1 MSDPITPAGMAALKS
16 RYDHLFLQERPQMV
30 ETVSWAAGNG
40 DRSENGDYIYGRKR
54 LREIDRELAHLARRM
69 KDLAVV
75 DPTNQ
80 PDKTRIFFGAT
91 VKVIEVLENG
101 DDREQTLTLV
111 GRDEADASAGR
122 IAWNSPV
129 AQALKGARIGD
140 TRTVRL
146 PAGERVLEVLHV
158 TYPVAASQQD
168 SSSRT

>member
-1 MSDPITPAGMAALKS
+1 MSDPITPAGMAALKA
-16 RYDHLFLQERPQMV
+16 RYDHLFTQERPQMV

-69 KDLAVV
+69 KDLTVV

-80 PDKTRIFFGAT
+80 PDRTRIFFGAT
-91 VKVIEVLENG
+91 VKIADE

-129 AQALKGARIGD
+129 ATALKGARIGD

-146 PAGERVLEVLHV
+146 PAGERLLEVLEI
-158 TYPVAASQQD
+158 TYP
-168 SSSRT
+168 